1 MKSTSLKLTGCL
13 LIMITCLANGQEIS
27 RRLAGTDVSGDTI
40 TKINYTREDFNNER
54 PPVYLKTVKGMDIR
68 TKPLHLIE
76 ARPHAAGNRYID
88 LGPYYNFA
96 LSEEIHGKP
105 GNTISLTPGINE
117 YHGVKFDVRG
127 IIQLASNVS
136 YERSHIHYPRQ
147 ITSIPVNRA
156 AKKLCFLHSSAW
168 ASERGTD
175 VADIVIHYANH
186 EKRTITMKYRVDVE
200 DWWFH
205 PENSV
210 IPPEAV
216 LAWEGSNERV
226 KDQGM
231 VLKLYHY
238 TWENPLPEVEI
249 TSIDLVSSM
258 NDTGYMLYGIT
269 CL

>member
-1 MKSTSLKLTGCL
+1 MK
-13 LIMITCLANGQEIS
+13 
-27 RRLAGTDVSGDTI
+27 
-40 TKINYTREDFNNER
+40 
-54 PPVYLKTVKGMDIR
+54 IR
-68 TKPLHLIE
+68 TQPLLAIE
-76 ARPHAAGNRYID
+76 ARPSDASKKYID
-88 LGPYYNFA
+88 LGPYYNFS

-105 GNTISLTPGINE
+105 GNTIPLPAGIHA

-136 YERSHIHYPRQ
+136 YENSHIRYPRQ
-147 ITSIPVNRA
+147 ITGIPVNQKA
-156 AKKLCFLHSSAW
+156 DQLCFLHSSAW
-168 ASERGTD
+168 ASEPGTD
-175 VADIVIHYANH
+175 VVDIVIHYANQKTQTVTLQYQVH
-186 EKRTITMKYRVDVE
+186 VE

-210 IPPEAV
+210 IPPSAV

-231 VLKLYHY
+231 DLKLYHY
-238 TWENPLPEVEI
+238 TWENPMPEVEI